1 MFLEVNNRATLCK
14 KISSENDGIREV
26 GNNKGRDVGAISNQ
40 ESKGSLAPEWEL
52 LTTCLLCALRVRVT
66 IVMLEA

>member
-26 GNNKGRDVGAISNQ
+26 GNNKGIRDVGAISNQ
-40 ESKGSLAPEWEL
+40 ESKGGLAPDWEL
-52 LTTCLLCALRVRVT
+52 LTTYCAH
-66 IVMLEA
+66 